1 MNEIDKEIALF
12 KNQLSAIKLAAGFKK
27 EIVEKLQ
34 VFFLDLKQGYTFTA
48 KKERIALPE
57 RFFYIDLVFY
67 NRISRSF
74 ILVNFR
80 NGELNEQDLEKMQ
93 LAIDYYNNEKRLETD
108 NKTIGITIGKEDDDM
123 SIEYILDENFAK
135 KDSIVLPNEEQLKQ
149 LFGGN

>member
-48 KKERIALPE
+48 KKERITLPE

-80 NGELNEQDLEKMQ
+80 NGELNEQDLEKM
-93 LAIDYYNNEKRLETD
+93 
-108 NKTIGITIGKEDDDM
+108 
-123 SIEYILDENFAK
+123 
-135 KDSIVLPNEEQLKQ
+135 
-149 LFGGN
+149 